1 MRRLLFFLLAM
12 LALPIG
18 MLAQG
23 SSWDTATMLN
33 NGGTGSGTLD
43 NNNQDAWFKVE
54 VPEEGKVTI
63 TETVDGDLTLYA
75 MYFCNAD
82 AKERNRE
89 GHYYGSGRTLEVTN
103 VGKGTYYIH
112 VQRSSGS
119 GTFKIN
125 YQFTACPYANDSEP
139 NDEAGLGDIL
149 ENGKTVQGRLGYL
162 DANGYCDKDDWY
174 KIDVP
179 KDGRVQLIFDCDQTY
194 DLKLYALYFHRY
206 KAEDGTYPERTRKGH
221 YLRKDTLT
229 ITDVG
234 VGTYYIR
241 VQRDGGH
248 GGYTLKYIFTP
259 NNYANDSEPNDEAGQ
274 GDILENGKTVQGHLG
289 YCDATNYT
297 DNNDWYKIEVP
308 KDGRVQLIFDCDQ
321 TYELKLYAL
330 YFHRYK
336 AEDSTFPERDRKG
349 HYLRKDT
356 LTITDVGVGTYYIRV
371 QRNEGH
377 GGYTLKYIFTPNN
390 YANDSEPNDE
400 AGQGDEIAIG
410 QTVQGHLGYRD
421 ATDYIDNNDWYR
433 IEVPKDGQV
442 QLAFDCD
449 QTYELELYALYL
461 HRYKA
466 EDGTYPER
474 TRRGHY
480 LRKDTLTITD
490 VGAGTYYIRVQ
501 RDKGHGG
508 YTLKYI
514 FTPNNYTNDTEPN
527 DELEQ
532 VKQVIKIDGMVT
544 GHLGYLD
551 ANDHRDTE
559 DWFLLKT
566 EQASTLLT
574 VTIEPDTTSTLKF
587 YNVEIVKQKGDKTSS
602 VASKGYYFN
611 NIVTLTVNDVEDDA
625 TYYVHLNRSDG
636 HGGYI
641 VNYGAPKRFDG
652 SEIRVSCIGRG
663 TTRLGIPS
671 PMELKVE
678 NIGSGHTGS
687 FFLALPVSP
696 DIQILYAELPD
707 KNGEIQRIEHD
718 EFAIYD
724 PNEGD
729 CAVFIMNDLGPYESC
744 KFTIYT
750 QGIVPNLTRGF
761 SLKDKA
767 VAFFSGLKS
776 TTEKIIDNQYFRIL
790 TEDGVTHL
798 TTAVLINEGIMT
810 EKDNEQWGQMFG
822 RVPNELQFGYKQPTP
837 HTVTAYT
844 QRIAKVAENLNPAVQ
859 VFKIL
864 HDVPHGIITAIRR
877 KIWLWIY
884 KDLGYIQDD
893 PQVMDGSQ
901 GVNGIVRSWDPNEM
915 VGPVGYGDKN
925 YIGETKTMDYRI
937 LFENKAEATD
947 NAYRIQISDVLDE
960 KVFDI
965 STVRFGSTSHE
976 GVEYNWKMK
985 REGNKL
991 SWDIEG
997 IELPPNINAPEGE
1010 GYVTFSVDLKPGLA
1024 NNTQIKNKAAII
1036 FDYNETIETNEYVN
1050 TLDLVAPTTKMI
1062 AARLKD
1068 GVITVRTEGNDNES
1082 GINHYLF
1089 FASTKGG
1096 EFEYIGESTGPAFK
1110 TEYNGN
1116 TADAPKFYALAVD
1129 NAGNAQESVPAAISV
1144 TSAGSGDANGDGKVN
1159 ETDIS
1164 EIVNYIMGKPSAKFN
1179 IDNADISGDAVVDAA
1194 DIVLIVKKYKN
1205 K

>member
-1 MRRLLFFLLAM
+1 M

-18 MLAQG
+18 MQAQG
-23 SSWDTATMLN
+23 SSWQTATTIID
-33 NGGTGSGTLD
+33 GSSGSGTLD
-43 NNNQDAWFKVE
+43 NNTKKAWFKID
-54 VPEEGKVTI
+54 VPEEGRISI
-63 TETVDGDLTLYA
+63 TETLSGDLKLYDVA
-75 MYFCNAD
+75 LYWVNNNGEALSR
-82 AKERNRE
+82 ANV
-89 GHYYGSGRTLEVTN
+89 GYYLESGRTLEVTDA
-103 VGKGTYYIH
+103 GKGTYY
-112 VQRSSGS
+112 VCATQSGGK
-119 GTFKIN
+119 GTVTLH
-125 YQFTACPYANDSEP
+125 YQFSACTYSNDAEL
-139 NDEAGLGDIL
+139 NDEAGSGSVL

-162 DANGYCDKDDWY
+162 DANDYRDKHDWY
-174 KIDVP
+174 KIEVTQ
-179 KDGRVQLIFDCDQTY
+179 DGRVDLVFNCDETY
-194 DLKLYALYFHRY
+194 GLKLYDLSLHRY
-206 KAEDGTYPERTRKGH
+206 QESDGTYHSRTNKGYYH
-221 YLRKDTLT
+221 SKDTLT

-234 VGTYYIR
+234 AGTYYIHMNYS
-241 VQRDGGH
+241 GGH

-259 NNYANDSEPNDEAGQ
+259 NKYANDA
-274 GDILENGKTVQGHLG
+274 
-289 YCDATNYT
+289 
-297 DNNDWYKIEVP
+297 
-308 KDGRVQLIFDCDQ
+308 
-321 TYELKLYAL
+321 
-330 YFHRYK
+330 
-336 AEDSTFPERDRKG
+336 
-349 HYLRKDT
+349 
-356 LTITDVGVGTYYIRV
+356 
-371 QRNEGH
+371 
-377 GGYTLKYIFTPNN
+377 
-390 YANDSEPNDE
+390 EPNDE

-410 QTVQGHLGYRD
+410 QTVQGHLGYLDGNDYRD
-421 ATDYIDNNDWYR
+421 KHDWYK
-433 IEVPKDGQV
+433 IVVTQDGRV
-442 QLAFDCD
+442 DLVFNCD
-449 QTYELELYALYL
+449 ETYGLKLYDLSL
-461 HRYKA
+461 HRYQ
-466 EDGTYPER
+466 ESDGTYHSR
-474 TRRGHY
+474 TNKGYYHS
-480 LRKDTLTITD
+480 KDTLTITD
-490 VGAGTYYIRVQ
+490 VGAGTYYIHMNYSG
-501 RDKGHGG
+501 GHGG

-514 FTPNNYTNDTEPN
+514 FTPNKYANDAEPNDEAGQGDEIAIGQTVQGHLGYLDGNDYRDKSDWYKIVVPKDGRVDLEFNCDETYGLKLYDLSLYRYQESDGTYHRRANIGYYHSNDTLTVTDVGAGTYYIHMNHSGGHGGYRLKYKFTPNNYTNDTETN
-527 DELEQ
+527 DKLEQ

-551 ANDHRDTE
+551 GDDIRDTE
-559 DWFLLKT
+559 DWFRLDT
-566 EQASTLLT
+566 QSAATLLT

-587 YNVEIVKQKGDKTSS
+587 YIAEIVKQKGDRTSS
-602 VASKGYYFN
+602 VVSKGYYFN
-611 NIVTLTVNDVEDDA
+611 EIVTLTVNDVEDDA
-625 TYYVHLNRSDG
+625 TYYLRLQQSGG
-636 HGGYI
+636 HGGYA
-641 VNYGAPKRFDG
+641 VSYGASKRFDG

-687 FFLALPVSP
+687 FYLALPVSP

-729 CAVFIMNDLGPYESC
+729 CAVFIMSDLGPYESC

-750 QGIVPNLTRGF
+750 QGVVPNLTRGDSPSF

-767 VAFFSGLKS
+767 VAFFSALKS
-776 TTEKIIDNQYFRIL
+776 TAEEVIDNQYFRIL

-798 TTAVLINEGIMT
+798 TTSVLINEGIMT
-810 EKDNEQWGQMFG
+810 EKDNEQWGQMFS

-837 HTVTAYT
+837 HTVKGYAE
-844 QRIAKVAENLNPAVQ
+844 RIAKVAVNLNPAVQ

-915 VGPVGYGDKN
+915 IGPVGYGDKN
-925 YIGETKTMDYRI
+925 YIGETKTVDYRI

-947 NAYRIQISDVLDE
+947 NAYRIQISNVLDE
-960 KVFDI
+960 KVFDV

-976 GVEYNWKMK
+976 GVKYNWKMK

-997 IELPPNINAPEGE
+997 IELPPNVKAPEGE

-1068 GVITVRTEGNDNES
+1068 GVITVRAEGNDNES

-1096 EFEYIGESTGPAFK
+1096 EFEYIGESAGPAFK
-1110 TEYNGN
+1110 TKYTGT

-1129 NAGNAQESVPAAISV
+1129 NAGNAQETAPAAICV
-1144 TSAGSGDANGDGKVN
+1144 TNAGSGDANGDGKVN
-1159 ETDIS
+1159 EADIS
-1164 EIVNYIMGKPSAKFN
+1164 EIVSYIMGKPSAKFN
-1179 IDNADISGDAVVDAA
+1179 IDNADISGDAIVNAA
-1194 DIVLIVKKYKN
+1194 DIVLVVKKIK
-1205 K
+1205 